1 MASRSCGLSWLLLSL
16 ASALLVA
23 HSVSEND
30 RKVDISVANV
40 LILFMESVL
49 LITQFIQGR
58 ISLKLTPFFF
68 SLIYLF
74 FMWDDLILI
83 DFIFYQWYCARRLIL
98 CIWATGRWTRF
109 PHHPFTQACYKTSLA
124 GSKTRAM
131 KPLETCYL
139 IYA

>member
-83 DFIFYQWYCARRLIL
+83 DFIFYQ
-98 CIWATGRWTRF
+98 
-109 PHHPFTQACYKTSLA
+109 
-124 GSKTRAM
+124 
-131 KPLETCYL
+131 
-139 IYA
+139 